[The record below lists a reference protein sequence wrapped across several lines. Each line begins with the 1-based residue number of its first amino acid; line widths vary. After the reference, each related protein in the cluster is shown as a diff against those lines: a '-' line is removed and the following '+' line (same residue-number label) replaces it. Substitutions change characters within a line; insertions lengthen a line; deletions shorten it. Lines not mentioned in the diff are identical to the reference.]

1 MLDAQVEYFNVLIA
15 YINAVF
21 DARDASFRLMHA
33 MGLMMPTP
41 GAEGDWF
48 ELFFSKTPERERLES
63 SLKDTAD
70 IASSPAD
77 QKIAEKLGLDVSQTE
92 VEKAAGFVLTPA
104 QRLEVE
110 KSSERSRVQG
120 STTEKEL
127 RPTLKP
133 APVLDPRFYR

>member
-1 MLDAQVEYFNVLIA
+1 M
-15 YINAVF
+15 
-21 DARDASFRLMHA
+21 
-33 MGLMMPTP
+33 
-41 GAEGDWF
+41 
-48 ELFFSKTPERERLES
+48 PERERLES

-120 STTEKEL
+120 SAAEKEL
-127 RPTLKP
+127 RPNLKP

>member
-1 MLDAQVEYFNVLIA
+1 M
-15 YINAVF
+15 
-21 DARDASFRLMHA
+21 
-33 MGLMMPTP
+33 
-41 GAEGDWF
+41 
-48 ELFFSKTPERERLES
+48 
-63 SLKDTAD
+63 
-70 IASSPAD
+70 
-77 QKIAEKLGLDVSQTE
+77 SQTE

-120 STTEKEL
+120 SATEKEL